1 MKKLY
6 LLLLPC
12 LLLAVACNRGLTIEQ
27 PEITHNFSTNNLVLE
42 RIVRTSEATRLD
54 MTVCCLPGSRFS
66 ISPET
71 HLKSSKGEKTYALI
85 GTEGVET
92 GKKIQ
97 SDSTGLTAV
106 SLFFEPLADDE
117 EAFSLSKRKCF

>member
-1 MKKLY
+1 MKKTC
-6 LLLLPC
+6 LLLLLC
-12 LLLAVACNRGLTIEQ
+12 LLATACNRSLTLEQ

-42 RIVRTSEATRLD
+42 RIVRTSVTTRLVL
-54 MTVCCLPGSRFS
+54 TVCCLPGSRFS

-92 GKKIQ
+92 GK
-97 SDSTGLTAV
+97 
-106 SLFFEPLADDE
+106 
-117 EAFSLSKRKCF
+117 